1 MNSHRILISPLITT
15 KLANPRIKI
24 MRKSKIIKLL
34 YRSGCRIP
42 RTSMQSIVLGWA
54 RKKHPNA
61 PTSNNTILVTLRS
74 VKTLPYPSNSWS
86 SSSSRRT
93 TIKITTC
100 ASNILLVRVPNAR
113 NAMFPTSRLNNTG

>member
-1 MNSHRILISPLITT
+1 MNSHRILISTLITT

-24 MRKSKIIKLL
+24 MKKSKIIKLL
-34 YRSGCRIP
+34 YRNGCRIP
-42 RTSMQSIVLGWA
+42 RTNMQSIVLGWA

-61 PTSNNTILVTLRS
+61 QTNNNTILVTHLS

-86 SSSSRRT
+86 SSSSHRT

-100 ASNILLVRVPNAR
+100 VNNILLVRVPNAR
-113 NAMFPTSRLNNTG
+113 NAMFRMSRLNNTG